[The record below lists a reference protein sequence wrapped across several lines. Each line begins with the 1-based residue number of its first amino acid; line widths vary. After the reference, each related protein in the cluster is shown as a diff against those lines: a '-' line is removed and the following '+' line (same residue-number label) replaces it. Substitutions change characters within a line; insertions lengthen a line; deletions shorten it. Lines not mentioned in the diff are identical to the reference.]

1 MTVRRRRCD
10 RLRSPSGFM
19 VCRPDACVRSQ
30 TVPHRVVVDMARTLL
45 VIALV
50 TLATPGNAQHSSN
63 SIACATADLLSEK
76 AVCAWELYRSDAV
89 WVARAISRALIAVDG
104 IQASMEPQSPNAARD
119 LLVESQ
125 EAWEDYREAACRL
138 ESHLYFG
145 GEGTALAYA
154 TCLHRLTEARARDL
168 RILLQEE

>member
-1 MTVRRRRCD
+1 M
-10 RLRSPSGFM
+10 
-19 VCRPDACVRSQ
+19 
-30 TVPHRVVVDMARTLL
+30 
-45 VIALV
+45 
-50 TLATPGNAQHSSN
+50 
-63 SIACATADLLSEK
+63 SEK

-125 EAWEDYREAACRL
+125 EAWEVYREAACRL

-154 TCLHRLTEARARDL
+154 TCLHRLTESRARDL
-168 RILLQEE
+168 RILLQEEE